1 MKSLIVKNLASLLTT
16 IFTLYAVAV
25 LFTLYGVAMGFIA
38 SDSQD
43 MLSNS
48 IRFIVSL
55 F

>member
-1 MKSLIVKNLASLLTT
+1 MELLKVKNIVSLLTWVLSLYT
-16 IFTLYAVAV
+16 IAV

-43 MLSNS
+43 MLSQS
-48 IRFIVSL
+48 IRFIASL